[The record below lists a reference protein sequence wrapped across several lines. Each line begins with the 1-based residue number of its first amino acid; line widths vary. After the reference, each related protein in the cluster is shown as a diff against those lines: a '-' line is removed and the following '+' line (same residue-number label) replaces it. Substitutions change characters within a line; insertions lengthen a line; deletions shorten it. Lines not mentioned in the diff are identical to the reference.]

1 MVMCRSKNGHQKGI
15 MCLQEIGLRAQ
26 YLLTILCSIVN
37 MIGGTFVATSYGS
50 LSVDF
55 DNS

>member
-1 MVMCRSKNGHQKGI
+1 MCRSKNGHQKGI
-15 MCLQEIGLRAQ
+15 MCLQEIGLSAQ